1 MPTYFIPP
9 LILDTVVPLKQFLT
23 DNPQLVVPV
32 TTFLL
37 LISFGIGL
45 PAAVGL
51 FPQVSSIDA
60 EDAEEQ
66 FRGLGYE
73 EFYYNKGL

>member
-1 MPTYFIPP
+1 
-9 LILDTVVPLKQFLT
+9 
-23 DNPQLVVPV
+23 LVVPV